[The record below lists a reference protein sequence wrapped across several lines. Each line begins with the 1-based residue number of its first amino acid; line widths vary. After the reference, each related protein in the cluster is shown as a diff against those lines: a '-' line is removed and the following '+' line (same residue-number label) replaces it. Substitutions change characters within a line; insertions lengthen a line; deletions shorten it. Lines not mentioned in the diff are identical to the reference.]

1 MEKTGVCVQIDAC
14 HARMLAMESQIQ
26 EMPLIGECKV
36 NFADDIMVREL
47 CEVMHSWRQ
56 GILVIRRVKVDTE
69 VWAMSPYA
77 IRNLKH

>member
-1 MEKTGVCVQIDAC
+1 
-14 HARMLAMESQIQ
+14 MLAMESQIQ

-36 NFADDIMVREL
+36 NFADRIMVGE

-56 GILVIRRVKVDTE
+56 GFVVIRRVKVDTE

-77 IRNLKH
+77 IRSLKQ